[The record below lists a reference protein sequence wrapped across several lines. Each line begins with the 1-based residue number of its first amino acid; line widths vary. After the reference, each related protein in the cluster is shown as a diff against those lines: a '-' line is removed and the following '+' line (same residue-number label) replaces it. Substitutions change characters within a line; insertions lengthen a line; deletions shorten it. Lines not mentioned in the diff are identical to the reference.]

1 MTAPRLAVAVQNAAS
16 TAAVPSRASIRKW
29 VAAALRGAS
38 GEVTVRIVA
47 ADESAALNLRY
58 RRRRGATNVL
68 SFAGGAA
75 TSVPTREL
83 TPLGDLV
90 VCAEV
95 VEREAREQNKALDAH
110 WAHIVMHGAL
120 HLVGYDHLTA
130 AESESMEKRE
140 RALLA
145 KFGFPDPYVPS
156 T

>member
-47 ADESAALNLRY
+47 GDESAALNLRY

-68 SFAGGAA
+68 SFPGGAA

-90 VCAEV
+90 VFAES
-95 VEREAREQNKALDAH
+95 VERE
-110 WAHIVMHGAL
+110 GAE
-120 HLVGYDHLTA
+120 H
-130 AESESMEKRE
+130 
-140 RALLA
+140 
-145 KFGFPDPYVPS
+145 
-156 T
+156 

>member
-16 TAAVPSRASIRKW
+16 AAPVPSRASIRKW
-29 VAAALRGAS
+29 VAAALRGAR

-68 SFAGGAA
+68 SFPGSADAPVPAA
-75 TSVPTREL
+75 EL
-83 TPLGDLV
+83 APLGDLV

-95 VEREAREQNKALDAH
+95 VEREAREQNKTLDAH

-120 HLVGYDHLTA
+120 HLIGFDHLTA
-130 AESESMEKRE
+130 AESETMEQRE
-140 RALLA
+140 RELLA